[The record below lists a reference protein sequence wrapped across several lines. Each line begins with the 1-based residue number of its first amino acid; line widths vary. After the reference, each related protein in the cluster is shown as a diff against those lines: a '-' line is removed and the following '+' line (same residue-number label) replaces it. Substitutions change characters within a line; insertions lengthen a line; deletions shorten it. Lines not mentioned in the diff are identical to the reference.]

1 MITQKCTT
9 RNGVFAALWH
19 LVGNTPMVEISYLYK
34 GEFRKLYAKCEHYNL
49 TGSIKDRMAL
59 YVLQK
64 AYEYNLILPEDT
76 IVEASSG
83 STGIS
88 FSSIG
93 RSLGHTVEI
102 IMPDWLSKERIDIMK
117 SLGAEVT
124 LVSKEQGGFQRCI
137 QLSHERAKRD
147 KKVFLPRQFENP
159 FNTEAH
165 EKTTAREIWRQLE
178 SIYRHPDAF
187 VAGVGTG
194 GTVMGVGKYF
204 KKKDPAIKVYPLEP
218 AESPTLSTG
227 YKNGSHRIQG
237 ITDEFIPPILKLHEL
252 DGVIQTSDGD
262 AILMSQKLAKQL
274 GLAVGISSGANFLG
288 AVQAQNKLGKLATV
302 VTVLSDCN
310 KKYLSTDLVKEEPGK
325 ENYYSNDIELLEYKP
340 IGR

>member
-1 MITQKCTT
+1 MITEKCTT

-19 LVGNTPMVEISYLYK
+19 LVGNTPMLEISYLYK

-76 IVEASSG
+76 IIEASSG
-83 STGIS
+83 NTGIS

-93 RSLGHTVEI
+93 RSLGHRVEI

-137 QLSHERAKRD
+137 QLSHEMARRN

-159 FNTEAH
+159 FNT
-165 EKTTAREIWRQLE
+165 
-178 SIYRHPDAF
+178 
-187 VAGVGTG
+187 
-194 GTVMGVGKYF
+194 
-204 KKKDPAIKVYPLEP
+204 
-218 AESPTLSTG
+218 
-227 YKNGSHRIQG
+227 
-237 ITDEFIPPILKLHEL
+237 
-252 DGVIQTSDGD
+252 
-262 AILMSQKLAKQL
+262 
-274 GLAVGISSGANFLG
+274 
-288 AVQAQNKLGKLATV
+288 
-302 VTVLSDCN
+302 
-310 KKYLSTDLVKEEPGK
+310 
-325 ENYYSNDIELLEYKP
+325 
-340 IGR
+340 

>member
-1 MITQKCTT
+1 MIVEKCITADA
-9 RNGVFAALWH
+9 VFGALWH
-19 LVGNTPMVEISYLYK
+19 LVGNTPMLEISYLYK

-64 AYEYNLILPEDT
+64 AYEYNLIRPEDV

-83 STGIS
+83 NTGIS

-93 RSLGHTVEI
+93 RALGHEVMI
-102 IMPDWLSKERIDIMK
+102 IMPDWMSKERIDIMK
-117 SLGAEVT
+117 CLGAEVM
-124 LVSKEQGGFQRCI
+124 LVNKEQGGFKRCI
-137 QLSHERAKRD
+137 ELSQEMAKHN
-147 KKVFLPRQFENP
+147 KKVFLPKQFENP
-159 FNTEAH
+159 FNAEAH
-165 EKTTAREIWRQLE
+165 EKTTAREIWMQLE

-194 GTVMGVGKYF
+194 GTVMGVGRYF

-227 YKNGSHRIQG
+227 YKKGCHRIQG
-237 ITDEFIPPILKLHEL
+237 ISDEFIPPVLKLNEL
-252 DGVIQTSDGD
+252 DGIIQASDGD
-262 AILMSQKLAKQL
+262 AILMAQKLAKQL

-288 AVQAQNKLGKLATV
+288 AVQAQNKLGRIAVV
-302 VTVLSDCN
+302 VTVLPDSN
-310 KKYLSTDLVKEEPGK
+310 KKYLSTDLVKEEPAK
-325 ENYYSNDIELLEYKP
+325 ENYYSNDIELLEYRAIK
-340 IGR
+340 